1 MDDNLGDINLY
12 DVDPFDFIR
21 LIRDAEYVVTDSFHG
36 SVFSIQMHKQFLTFY
51 RKPSSEK
58 GNTNS
63 RIDSL
68 FNLLGLSE
76 RLYQGDI
83 FNQIKRNI
91 DYGYV
96 DRQVEELRKDSLSFF
111 KQALGL
117 GRII

>member
-1 MDDNLGDINLY
+1 MVRYSLY
-12 DVDPFDFIR
+12 RCIKIP
-21 LIRDAEYVVTDSFHG
+21 Y
-36 SVFSIQMHKQFLTFY
+36 FLS

-68 FNLLGLSE
+68 FNILGLSE
-76 RLYQGDI
+76 RLYKGDV
-83 FNQIKRNI
+83 FNQIKKNI

-96 DRQVEELRKDSLSFF
+96 DRQVEELRIDSLAFF